1 MSPRSIKSKSPAA
14 AKPLIRFIRSKKWKL
29 YEDGRLYNMTND
41 RDEETPFLSAN
52 DNTEK
57 SEIRQS
63 LKNVLKN
70 MK

>member
-1 MSPRSIKSKSPAA
+1 
-14 AKPLIRFIRSKKWKL
+14 
-29 YEDGRLYNMTND
+29 MTND

-52 DNTEK
+52 DNKEK